1 MSTHRILCRA
11 SALVSVMS
19 RTFSHESNHP
29 WRVQNGK
36 RHSNLARS
44 LDDWTIATGPI
55 RKWHGSR
62 MAESALRG
70 RDASVQGQHGAE
82 FSSGQPPGQKP
93 AANRL

>member
-1 MSTHRILCRA
+1 MSTHRILWQA

-44 LDDWTIATGPI
+44 LDDWMIATGLI
-55 RKWHGSR
+55 
-62 MAESALRG
+62 
-70 RDASVQGQHGAE
+70 
-82 FSSGQPPGQKP
+82 
-93 AANRL
+93 